1 MKDEY
6 GFSKTLNQVATW
18 MIVSLPSGAELD
30 IG

>member
-18 MIVSLPSGAELD
+18 MIVSESRDEGIWLM
-30 IG
+30 